1 MSLDLWLLYF
11 VTAIGLSL
19 TPGPNGLLSLTH
31 GVRFGVRRTVFT
43 ALGGVTGFTAL
54 IGASLAGLG
63 ALLAASEQ
71 AFTIAKWV
79 GAGYLVYLGIRTW
92 QAPPT
97 AMVPQDGRGAP
108 GNFGPGRLFR
118 EGLLVAVSNPKA
130 LIFFAAF
137 LPQFMTPGASWTGQL
152 LVLGGTF
159 AAVEFVYELM
169 LAGLAQR
176 IAPWL
181 ARNSRWFN
189 RITGATFVGI
199 GGMLAVTGRN

>member
-19 TPGPNGLLSLTH
+19 THGPNGLLSLTH

-137 LPQFMTPGASWTGQL
+137 LPQFIDPHRSL
-152 LVLGGTF
+152 LLQFALLAGTF
-159 AAVEFVYELM
+159 VLTEFVTEYL
-169 LAGLAQR
+169 LAAAAHR
-176 IAPWL
+176 ISPWL
-181 ARNSRWFN
+181 ARVGKRFN
-189 RITGATFVGI
+189 RVCGGVFVAIGAA
-199 GGMLAVTGRN
+199 LPLRA